1 MYHRGRNTIE
11 SRNDLLKS
19 GRYSS
24 IGDQTTRMIRGFAAN
39 AVFVALGAV
48 SVNVGLIKR
57 YLHRLVI
64 NFDNPKPPTPPETRR
79 VTDEFLSEIQHANA
93 PPQVA

>member
-1 MYHRGRNTIE
+1 MDPLTTR
-11 SRNDLLKS
+11 S
-19 GRYSS
+19 G
-24 IGDQTTRMIRGFAAN
+24 QTTRMIRGFAAN

-57 YLHRLVI
+57 YLHRPAI
-64 NFDNPKPPTPPETRR
+64 NFDIKPKPPTPPETRR

>member
-1 MYHRGRNTIE
+1 MNRG
-11 SRNDLLKS
+11 SV
-19 GRYSS
+19 
-24 IGDQTTRMIRGFAAN
+24 AN
-39 AVFVALGAV
+39 AALVALGAV

-64 NFDNPKPPTPPETRR
+64 NFHNPKPPTPPETRR

-93 PPQVA
+93 PPKVA